1 MRKSI
6 SGLESKIDDIFTL
19 LNEKKTQKKKAKK
32 KNK

>member
-6 SGLESKIDDIFTL
+6 SGLESKIDTL
-19 LNEKKTQKKKAKK
+19 LNEKKMHKKKAKK